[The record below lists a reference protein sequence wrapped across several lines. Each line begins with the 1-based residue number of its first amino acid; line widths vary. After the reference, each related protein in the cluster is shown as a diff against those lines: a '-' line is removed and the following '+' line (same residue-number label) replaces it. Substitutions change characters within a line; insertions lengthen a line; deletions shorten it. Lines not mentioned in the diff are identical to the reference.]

1 MMKTFQRREG
11 VQEKAP
17 FVSTEL
23 SHPRCRAR
31 CPGRYPAA
39 SAKKVSQP
47 HAAAQSPLV
56 VRREAR
62 LYRFVVVPAVD
73 RDGVLGLEKVA
84 VGVVVEEDGVG

>member
-1 MMKTFQRREG
+1 
-11 VQEKAP
+11 
-17 FVSTEL
+17 
-23 SHPRCRAR
+23 
-31 CPGRYPAA
+31 
-39 SAKKVSQP
+39 
-47 HAAAQSPLV
+47 